1 MFVCMKRN
9 VQSNLEKRN
18 RVRIFTT
25 VNKLIN
31 KKIKH
36 MYSLDCSY
44 YKREFNNVNDLI
56 NDVIV
61 SGMDPNYE
69 ITFNGMGTTEM
80 AIDFIVG

>member
-1 MFVCMKRN
+1 M
-9 VQSNLEKRN
+9 QSNLEKREI
-18 RVRIFTT
+18 VRIFTT

-44 YKREFNNVNDLI
+44 YKKEFNNVDDLI
-56 NDVIV
+56 NDIIV

-69 ITFNGMGTTEM
+69 ITFNGISTTEM

>member
-1 MFVCMKRN
+1 MKRN

-44 YKREFNNVNDLI
+44 YEKEFKFHEDLI
-56 NDVIV
+56 DDIIA

-69 ITFNGMGTTEM
+69 ITHNGIGTSEM

>member
-1 MFVCMKRN
+1 M
-9 VQSNLEKRN
+9 QSNLEKREI
-18 RVRIFTT
+18 VRIFTT

-44 YKREFNNVNDLI
+44 YKKEVNNVDDLI
-56 NDVIV
+56 NDIIV

>member
-1 MFVCMKRN
+1 M
-9 VQSNLEKRN
+9 QSNLEKREI
-18 RVRIFTT
+18 VRIFTT

-44 YKREFNNVNDLI
+44 YKREFNNVDDLI
-56 NDVIV
+56 NDIIV